1 MFIEPESGEVSVL
14 LLLIVT
20 PLNELTLDPERV
32 VVPPNVEIP
41 EPALRVPLFI
51 MFPSYS
57 ILIVGVI
64 AAPLLMVTGPNLT
77 MDPPLIDVVPLNVNE
92 LPAVVKIDVP
102 LATKLPPSVTE

>member
-64 AAPLLMVTGPNLT
+64 AAPLLMVTGPNLPI
-77 MDPPLIDVVPLNVNE
+77 DPPLIYLLPLNLN
-92 LPAVVKIDVP
+92 PF
-102 LATKLPPSVTE
+102 PPVLNLHL